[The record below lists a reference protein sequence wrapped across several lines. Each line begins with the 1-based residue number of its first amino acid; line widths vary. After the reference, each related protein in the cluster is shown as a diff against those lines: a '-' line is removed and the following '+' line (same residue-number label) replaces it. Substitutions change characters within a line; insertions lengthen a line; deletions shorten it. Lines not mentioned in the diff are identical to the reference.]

1 MVSYAQVPGV
11 NDNSGGG
18 NGSLGLGLDVICKD
32 VVRCKSVGFVDDTEK
47 ANEWEV
53 MERMEKS
60 TSSKEKC
67 TNKESIHILYI
78 LSTPNDRSKVRERER
93 DDLYVLCTYYDHRE
107 KGMKI
112 CEVMRVLDYPD
123 INFLILKNK

>member
-18 NGSLGLGLDVICKD
+18 NGNLGLGLDVICKD
-32 VVRCKSVGFVDDTEK
+32 VARCKSVGFVDDKEK

-53 MERMEKS
+53 MERKEKS

-67 TNKESIHILYI
+67 TKESIHILYVC
-78 LSTPNDRSKVRERER
+78 SAPNDRSKVRERGMS
-93 DDLYVLCTYYDHRE
+93 CTYFVLIMNRE
-107 KGMKI
+107 RRI
-112 CEVMRVLDYPD
+112 
-123 INFLILKNK
+123 